1 MDTYGFDCGLD
12 LDLKSFQM
20 TGFLTGSG
28 GKIWIGLESKILDC
42 IMDFFQPLARRRP
55 LLFSARRVTSLQALK
70 SYPGGK
76 NVRKSYQLNS
86 TQLKSPSS
94 PLFAGAKTNS
104 LPLCPGPHSTSRP
117 SGARPKPSSSAKEER
132 LSVPPFP
139 SVRLSASLSLSLSLA
154 FLLPLQRRPVPV
166 LIDGPRIKELATIH
180 PSAAAAAELRRF
192 FPRGGS
198 EEDEEV
204 QDEGRRRTEE
214 EKPPFQKE
222 RGVQSGFL
230 PSPLH
235 CQPFSHPP
243 LFLGRSTMHKQ
254 TLQYGMPNLAVRV
267 RGPRS
272 NFQLYGMYLGLNGT
286 TCSRKIRP
294 YHVIFSWITVSCRA
308 LKNGTGCMSGRC
320 TLWINLMIAKG
331 ITAAYI
337 VTYILPSLSSG
348 SRYSVLK

>member
-1 MDTYGFDCGLD
+1 M
-12 LDLKSFQM
+12 
-20 TGFLTGSG
+20 SG
-28 GKIWIGLESKILDC
+28 K
-42 IMDFFQPLARRRP
+42 A
-55 LLFSARRVTSLQALK
+55 T
-70 SYPGGK
+70 
-76 NVRKSYQLNS
+76 NS
-86 TQLKSPSS
+86 TQLNSSPPPPLSLQGQKQTLSLSAQVRTPQVGQVAPDQSHHLPPKKKGSPSL
-94 PLFAGAKTNS
+94 PS
-104 LPLCPGPHSTSRP
+104 LP
-117 SGARPKPSSSAKEER
+117 SAC
-132 LSVPPFP
+132 L
-139 SVRLSASLSLSLSLA
+139 LLSLSLSLA

-222 RGVQSGFL
+222 RGFQSGFL

-286 TCSRKIRP
+286 ICSRKIRP
-294 YHVIFSWITVSCRA
+294 YHVIFSWITVSYRA